1 MQETEKYK
9 LKKPSAEDFFNI
21 QDFNE
26 NTDKIEQAL
35 KENAEN
41 LDLKIA
47 DVNTNKINLYVG
59 ETLPEIRDR
68 SKQTL
73 YFKVTDTISAS
84 NTTENIKVSPL
95 MGIKL
100 V

>member
-1 MQETEKYK
+1 MKHKTDWK
-9 LKKPSAEDFFNI
+9 LKDKVTPEDMNRIASNI
-21 QDFNE
+21 SELSED
-26 NTDKIEQAL
+26 
-35 KENAEN
+35 
-41 LDLKIA
+41 
-47 DVNTNKINLYVG
+47 KINLYVG

-84 NTTENIKVSPL
+84 NTTENIKVSPT

-100 V
+100 VN

>member
-1 MQETEKYK
+1 MKHKTDWK
-9 LKKPSAEDFFNI
+9 LKDKVTPEDMNRIESNI
-21 QDFNE
+21 SELSED
-26 NTDKIEQAL
+26 
-35 KENAEN
+35 
-41 LDLKIA
+41 
-47 DVNTNKINLYVG
+47 KINLYVG